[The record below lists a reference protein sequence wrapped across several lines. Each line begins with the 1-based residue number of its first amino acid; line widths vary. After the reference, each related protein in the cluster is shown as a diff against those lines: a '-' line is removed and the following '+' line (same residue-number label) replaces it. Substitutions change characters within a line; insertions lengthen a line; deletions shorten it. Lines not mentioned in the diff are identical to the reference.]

1 MKKKGRKGEQQTRRN
16 GIQKKTGYIVSS
28 RICFVCVRALKF
40 TSNLL
45 VFWHLCFHLHSH
57 AHSCTQH
64 RSISSNR
71 GDFTLY
77 VYFHTSSSCLYPSL
91 SRSRST
97 ERCEWRHNTTIPKH
111 SLNVTYTMS
120 TSSRT
125 HTHARRSR
133 SEFIRDSQ
141 RIGRVCMCQS
151 STTIWWIR
159 KKDERK

>member
-1 MKKKGRKGEQQTRRN
+1 MKKEGEKRRTTDKKKWN
-16 GIQKKTGYIVSS
+16 PKKTGYIVSS
-28 RICFVCVRALKF
+28 RICFVCERALEF

-64 RSISSNR
+64 RSNR

-133 SEFIRDSQ
+133 SKFTRDSQ
-141 RIGRVCMCQS
+141 LIGRVCVCQS